1 MFKLPK
7 WYTILIV
14 VIGTIC
20 LALTFIAAAFGNHL
34 LQVAAAFGGAILV
47 TILYLRV
54 ELPLQRKKQAAGYTT
69 QLSTRIVLLFIVA
82 GLVLIGCGAL
92 IHELNQGAA
101 NLAVDLGAA
110 LAIGASAALVWQ
122 RFNKTTTR

>member
-7 WYTILIV
+7 WYTILLV

-20 LALTFIAAAFGNHL
+20 LAVVFIAAAFGNHL

-69 QLSTRIVLLFIVA
+69 QLSNRVVLLLIIA

-92 IHELNQGAA
+92 IHEINQSTS
-101 NLAVDLGAA
+101 NLAIDLGAA